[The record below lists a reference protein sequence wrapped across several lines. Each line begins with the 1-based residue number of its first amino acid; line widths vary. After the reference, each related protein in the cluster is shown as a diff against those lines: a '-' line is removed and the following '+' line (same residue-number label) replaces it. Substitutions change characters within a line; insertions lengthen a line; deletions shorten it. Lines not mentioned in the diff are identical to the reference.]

1 MQAIREIVRAEQIAP
16 FIKLPKEMLNM
27 RLEIIVVPIYDK
39 EVDNAQDARVVDRAL
54 EFMDSRPRANADI
67 KALIEEGRD

>member
-16 FIKLPKEMLNM
+16 FIKLPKDMLNK

-39 EVDNAQDARVVDRAL
+39 EIDSVQNEQAVNRTL
-54 EFMDSRPRANADI
+54 EFMDSRPRVNVDI
-67 KALIEEGRD
+67 KTLIEEGRD